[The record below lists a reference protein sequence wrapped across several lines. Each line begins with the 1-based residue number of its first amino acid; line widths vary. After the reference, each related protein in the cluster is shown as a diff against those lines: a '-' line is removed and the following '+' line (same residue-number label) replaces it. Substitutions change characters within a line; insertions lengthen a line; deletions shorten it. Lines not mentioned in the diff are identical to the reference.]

1 MDRPWGRK
9 ESDRTERL
17 TLSLFTATKQQGKNQ
32 HPTHT
37 PMFHQET
44 RDLVFHPSPQQE
56 EVD

>member
-1 MDRPWGRK
+1 MDRPRGHK
-9 ESDRTERL
+9 ETDMTESL

-37 PMFHQET
+37 PMFHQT